1 VSSDAGDQGPQEPE
15 ARPVPLAPERVA
27 EIVRQVLDGYGA
39 VIPSAHFGQRGR
51 LRDFTTQDALEIL
64 RSGVVVPRP
73 VWNERVGAWNYDI
86 IGVDVE
92 GEPLTVRIA
101 VSPTATTIILVTA
114 F

>member
-1 VSSDAGDQGPQEPE
+1 M
-15 ARPVPLAPERVA
+15 
-27 EIVRQVLDGYGA
+27 LDGYGA

-51 LRDFTTQDALEIL
+51 LRDFTTQDALEVL
-64 RSGVVVPRP
+64 RSGAVLPRP
-73 VWNERVGAWNYDI
+73 VWNERVRAGNYGV

-92 GEPLTVRIA
+92 REPLTVRIA